1 MYGHTRQIS
10 QQLEVNLMFKTVIGI
25 AAVAVFIGFAL
36 ASPPAKETLEKSLE
50 DPRSHN
56 EIRFELGKDGA
67 VHPVHYIE
75 FESPVILGKLPETT
89 KIKSEN

>member
-36 ASPPAKETLEKSLE
+36 ASPVSKKTLEKNLKE
-50 DPRSHN
+50 QKAYN
-56 EIRFELGKDGA
+56 EIRFELGKDGLIQ
-67 VHPVHYIE
+67 PVHFIE
-75 FESPVILGKLPETT
+75 FERPIIFRKLLEIN
-89 KIKSEN
+89 KN